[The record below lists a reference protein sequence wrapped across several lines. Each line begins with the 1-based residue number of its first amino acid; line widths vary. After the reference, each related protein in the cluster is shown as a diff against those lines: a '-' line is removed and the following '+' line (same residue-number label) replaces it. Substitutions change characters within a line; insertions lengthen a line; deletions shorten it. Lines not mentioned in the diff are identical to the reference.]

1 VDLVRRLGNY
11 WPGVWLPL
19 VLGERSDMGGLTMQP
34 AAIWIVYTLMF
45 GYPVPTYDE
54 HEFTNR
60 TACEIHMHSYS
71 EQIVSAFKLVCSRK

>member
-1 VDLVRRLGNY
+1 
-11 WPGVWLPL
+11 VWLPF

-34 AAIWIVYTLMF
+34 VAIWIVYTLMF

-60 TACEIHMHSYS
+60 SACEIHMHSYS